1 MTQQDYQHQHQG
13 FCKHTPWVQDG
24 RVWLSNDDDGYYS
37 QDFINR
43 EEVEEL
49 ISKLRASA
57 DEAWPETDTWNAYCE
72 ASLDLSNQDDV
83 GEYQSFDT
91 VEELIED
98 LHDE

>member
-24 RVWLSNDDDGYYS
+24 RVWLSNDDDDYYS

-49 ISKLRASA
+49 ISKLRAAA
-57 DEAWPETDTWNAYCE
+57 DEAWP
-72 ASLDLSNQDDV
+72 Q
-83 GEYQSFDT
+83 T
-91 VEELIED
+91 V
-98 LHDE
+98 